1 MSNVVCN
8 NTRYGPALGSISGQ
22 AFKGYKGC
30 TWCMDETSG
39 IWLEHCKKVV
49 YMGHRRFLQVD
60 HPYQKNKKAFDGPIE
75 KWRAPEIQNGEHMF
89 RMVKILKLF
98 LERGN
103 EEELKIQRRRER
115 MQRRMWRIM
124 EMKLQD
130 C

>member
-1 MSNVVCN
+1 
-8 NTRYGPALGSISGQ
+8 
-22 AFKGYKGC
+22 
-30 TWCMDETSG
+30 MDETSG

-75 KWRAPEIQNGEHMF
+75 KWCAPEIQNGEHMF

-115 MQRRMWRIM
+115 MQRRMRRIM
-124 EMKLQD
+124 ETKLQD